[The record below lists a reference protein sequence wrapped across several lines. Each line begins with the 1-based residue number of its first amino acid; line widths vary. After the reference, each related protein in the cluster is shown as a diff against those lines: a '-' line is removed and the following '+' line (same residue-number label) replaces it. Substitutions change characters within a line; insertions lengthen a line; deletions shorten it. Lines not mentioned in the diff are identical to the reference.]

1 MSRFFENN
9 IEGIRSNL
17 ILMGQKVIDSVE
29 LSIEA
34 IKEGN
39 PSFRKVIKSK
49 DDEIDSL
56 ENQIVSDITIHLST
70 HAPVAADL
78 RFLVTAMKVS
88 HELERVGD
96 EAKAIVRRAQKAMN
110 GHLNHIPEMAEITLS
125 MIKEAIDVFVEFD
138 KDRTEAIWSRDITV
152 DHLNRENNE
161 FFGELVSRDPALA
174 SSVFEMVFISKSLE
188 RIGDHAV
195 SISKEIVFMAT
206 SKGVRHAEK
215 YKKAALR
222 KKLENS

>member
-49 DDEIDSL
+49 DDEIDTL

-78 RFLVTAMKVS
+78 RFLVTAMKV
-88 HELERVGD
+88 VT
-96 EAKAIVRRAQKAMN
+96 N
-110 GHLNHIPEMAEITLS
+110 W
-125 MIKEAIDVFVEFD
+125 KEWGT
-138 KDRTEAIWSRDITV
+138 K
-152 DHLNRENNE
+152 
-161 FFGELVSRDPALA
+161 
-174 SSVFEMVFISKSLE
+174 
-188 RIGDHAV
+188 
-195 SISKEIVFMAT
+195 
-206 SKGVRHAEK
+206 
-215 YKKAALR
+215 LR
-222 KKLENS
+222 QL